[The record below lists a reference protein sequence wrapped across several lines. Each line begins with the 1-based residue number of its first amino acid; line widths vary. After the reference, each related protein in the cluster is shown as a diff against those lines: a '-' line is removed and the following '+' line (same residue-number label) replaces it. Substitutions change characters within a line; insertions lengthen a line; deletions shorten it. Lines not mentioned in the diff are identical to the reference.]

1 VTAIRRPLIAL
12 LALFV
17 GALAF
22 DRIGISSGRTVETS
36 AYLIA
41 IAAVAAPLMAGGLRR
56 GSPRT
61 SVLLSVAVLL
71 GYRSIAGT
79 LTADPYQVLI
89 EAAFVGLAA
98 VLAHN
103 VATGLDR
110 LDQTLNTVAFGDTP
124 TLPLDGR
131 QAAKEILG
139 EMARSR
145 RHSRP
150 LSVTV
155 LAPDPAS
162 MDAAIDDA
170 AEEVQRAVRARFVH
184 GKIARTIADQ
194 LRRSD
199 LLFEDPSTGHFVV
212 VSPETGADGT
222 ALLVER
228 IRRAVSSDRVRVD
241 AGHATFPDHALTFEQ
256 LVERAQERMEEA
268 PGPDVPA
275 AQNVEGV
282 A

>member
-22 DRIGISSGRTVETS
+22 DRIGLSNGRTIETP
-36 AYLIA
+36 AYLVA
-41 IAAVAAPLMAGGLRR
+41 ILAVAAPLVTRSLRR
-56 GSPRT
+56 SSART
-61 SVLLSVAVLL
+61 NALLSLAALM

-79 LTADPYQVLI
+79 LTGDPYQVLV
-89 EAAFVGLAA
+89 EAAFIALAA
-98 VLAHN
+98 VLAHT

-110 LDQTLNTVAFGDTP
+110 LDQTLNTVAFGDSP

-131 QAAKEILG
+131 QAANEILG

-155 LAPDPAS
+155 LAPDPET
-162 MDAAIDDA
+162 MEAAIDDA

-199 LLFEDPSTGHFVV
+199 LLFEDPDTGHFVV

-228 IRRAVSSDRVRVD
+228 IRVAVSSDRVRID

-256 LVERAQERMEEA
+256 LVERAQQHMEEA
-268 PGPDVPA
+268 PGPAVPA
-275 AQNVEGV
+275 APSVEGV